1 MLIFIVLGDK
11 VPQDAQD
18 YKDELKRVQD
28 YVVDLHKRV
37 MKECDNFSEDVK
49 YWAEY
54 KTGIKGFRPW
64 LESAEKR
71 SAEGLAKPQTLDEA
85 LGMFANVNEFD
96 QNCLKHLKV
105 LNDAATAAN
114 KMTTHKEA
122 DVEVKELKER
132 YDKVKAI
139 SDEWVKKV
147 DTLVKE
153 WKLLDST
160 VNDLNSWVAKDRGA
174 EGEQNFSLEKME
186 STLGELKNIF
196 KQKEKLVENL

>member
-1 MLIFIVLGDK
+1 
-11 VPQDAQD
+11 
-18 YKDELKRVQD
+18 
-28 YVVDLHKRV
+28 

-49 YWAEY
+49 FWAEY

-64 LESAEKR
+64 LENAEVK
-71 SAEGLAKPQTLDEA
+71 SKGGLSKPQTLDEA
-85 LGMFANVNEFD
+85 NAMFASVNEFD
-96 QNCLKHLKV
+96 QSCLKHLKI
-105 LNDAATAAN
+105 LEDAAAAAN

-122 DVEVKELKER
+122 DDEVKELKDR
-132 YDKVKAI
+132 YSAVKAV

-153 WKLLDST
+153 WQLLDST

-174 EGEQNFSLEKME
+174 EGEAMFSLEKME

>member
-1 MLIFIVLGDK
+1 MYVLFKGDQ
-11 VPQDAQD
+11 VPKDAQD
-18 YKDELKRVQD
+18 FKDELKRIEDFVT
-28 YVVDLHKRV
+28 DLHKRV

-49 YWAEY
+49 FWAEY

-64 LESAEKR
+64 LEHAEVK
-71 SAEGLAKPQTLDEA
+71 SKGGLAKPQTLDEA
-85 LGMFANVNEFD
+85 NAMFASVNEFD
-96 QNCLKHLKV
+96 QSCLKHLKI
-105 LNDAATAAN
+105 LEDAAAAAN

-122 DVEVKELKER
+122 DDEVTELKER
-132 YDKVKAI
+132 YSKVKAV

-174 EGEQNFSLEKME
+174 EGEAMFSLEKME